1 MQVLFLF
8 RKKNVGTLLLQILDK
23 DEKEKKNT
31 KKLKLN
37 YNRVGAM
44 IGQKKKKKK
53 RRKPKR
59 LEFNFKWGQNCP
71 LY

>member
-1 MQVLFLF
+1 MNWGECWCCFFLE
-8 RKKNVGTLLLQILDK
+8 KKNIGNLLLQILDK
-23 DEKEKKNT
+23 DEKEKKKNT

-53 RRKPKR
+53 KKTKKAGIQ
-59 LEFNFKWGQNCP
+59 L
-71 LY
+71 